1 LWRTIKKCSANRAIE
16 RFESIGVS
24 NMATEV
30 KILMLADA
38 DGSFVATK
46 NRFALTELIAALE
59 EDAGDEWKFVVT
71 KAHRLPRAIFES
83 ANPGQQQGADPSRDN
98 FIFDSRFN
106 INAFDELWL
115 FGFASANPDGP
126 YHDPAGY
133 ALRPDEL
140 AIVEAF
146 MEAGGGV
153 FAVGD
158 HDDLGRDLCG
168 SIPRVRSMRRWE
180 FDYKAALVDYS
191 GYQEGSMDC
200 PPVMGRYRH
209 STIVKDVDG
218 HYEFDNQSD
227 DIPQTIRPEM
237 TVLGLTDSPYLRTF
251 ETFPHPLLCGP
262 NGVIKSLPDHMH
274 EGQCQV
280 PDDLTATY
288 GSGGTSKP
296 EYPQLFGA
304 PLAPQVV
311 AWEDIVGRAAEPAFV
326 DPAGARFDDNQEL
339 SPDTAGAMAAWD
351 GHLVAQGR
359 VVVDAT
365 FHHFVNVNVL
375 GVGQDLKH
383 NWAADE
389 AIKNQG
395 LKGSSDPRAQL
406 AYRQIRQYW
415 RNIAIWSAPQKVQ
428 TSHAL
433 GWIRFVVNDGRL
445 RQFAGLA
452 GTLDGMMQLGVF
464 MKRFLGTFLA
474 PCAVL
479 TVSSVGV
486 PDPWSI
492 LLGKW
497 YIIKTLPDPPRE
509 GPAWKELPM
518 TLSILSSLALG
529 AAATT
534 IMHLRANGSRH
545 DDRDLLKAVHQTSE
559 RAIRELLSA
568 QVKGLEDAVRNCRRW
583 AGEMGAAELARASPR
598 RGPS

>member
-1 LWRTIKKCSANRAIE
+1 
-16 RFESIGVS
+16 
-24 NMATEV
+24 MATEV
-30 KILMLADA
+30 KILLLADA

-59 EDAGDEWKFVVT
+59 EDAGDGWKFLVT
-71 KAHRLPRAIFES
+71 KAHRLPRTVFES

-98 FIFDSRFN
+98 FVFDASFN
-106 INAFDELWL
+106 TSTFDELWL
-115 FGFASANPDGP
+115 FGFGSANPDGP
-126 YHDPAGY
+126 YLDPAGY
-133 ALRPDEL
+133 ALRPAEL

-168 SIPRVRSMRRWE
+168 ALPRVRSMRRWE
-180 FDYKAALVDYS
+180 FDYKAARGDYS
-191 GYQEGSMDC
+191 GYREGSMDS
-200 PPVMGRYRH
+200 PPVIGRYRH
-209 STIVKDVDG
+209 STIVKDADG

-237 TVLGLTDSPYLRTF
+237 TLLEVTASPYLRTI
-251 ETFPHPLLCGP
+251 EAFPHPLLCGP

-280 PDDLTATY
+280 PADLTATY

-296 EYPQLFGA
+296 EYPPLFGA

-326 DPAGARFDDNQEL
+326 DPAGTKFDDNQEL

-351 GHLVAQGR
+351 GHVVSQGR

-383 NWAADE
+383 GWAADE

-415 RNIAIWSAPQKVQ
+415 RNIAVWTAPQKLQ
-428 TSHAL
+428 ISHAL
-433 GWIRFVVNDGRL
+433 GWIRFVANDGRV

-452 GTLDGMMQLGVF
+452 GTLDGMLQLGGF

-497 YIIKTLPDPPRE
+497 YILKTLPDPPHE
-509 GPAWKELPM
+509 GRSWNELPM
-518 TLSILSSLALG
+518 SLAILSSLALG
-529 AAATT
+529 AAAATL
-534 IMHLRANGSRH
+534 MDLRTKGARH
-545 DDRDLLKAVHQTSE
+545 DDRELLRAIHQTSE
-559 RAIRELLSA
+559 RSIRELLSD
-568 QVKGLEDAVRNCRRW
+568 QVKGLERAVRNTRKW
-583 AGEMGAAELARASPR
+583 AGGAAAGEPERVAPR
-598 RGPS
+598 RSPS